1 MRCESHSRGDLSA
14 SNQHQFVDRPDGEF
28 GRHVSTQLAPL
39 VVQARIVCHVG
50 RLDASPLSNQNSHYM
65 REPKQKRSQR
75 TLAKILAAAV
85 ELFESQGVDATGIA
99 DVAKRA
105 GSSVGSLYGRFDGK
119 VDLVQAVDRLLW
131 ERVTARWVGS
141 EFPASGDSQREGSEV
156 PKGSTASVLMRLN
169 RALSPEHSARASIND
184 FLAKEGGGSEGS
196 SGLAL
201 LVSEVQEALAAQLP
215 AAQSATAQSAAHGTE
230 VLRFLARI
238 AVDEANAGR
247 GADALPEA
255 AAEDIAHL
263 SVGDSLGEEPTTSR
277 QLAFV
282 IEASLLELGGG
293 ARVPEPEPEH
303 SVPAVDPFDIWA

>member
-1 MRCESHSRGDLSA
+1 
-14 SNQHQFVDRPDGEF
+14 
-28 GRHVSTQLAPL
+28 
-39 VVQARIVCHVG
+39 
-50 RLDASPLSNQNSHYM
+50 M

-119 VDLVQAVDRLLW
+119 ADLVQAVDRLLW

-141 EFPASGDSQREGSEV
+141 EFPAAGDSQREGSEP
-156 PKGSTASVLMRLN
+156 PKGSTASVLIRLN

-215 AAQSATAQSAAHGTE
+215 AAQSAARGTE

-255 AAEDIAHL
+255 ASEDIAQL

-293 ARVPEPEPEH
+293 ARVPEPEPER
-303 SVPAVDPFDIWA
+303 SAPAVDPFDIWA